1 MTAQNMNAQNTKAND
16 LVFAALGGLGEIG
29 MNMALY
35 GVMAG
40 KKRQWLMID
49 CGVAFAGEDLP
60 GVDLIFPDPAFIEAE
75 KKNLLGLII
84 THAHEDHFGA
94 LADLWPRLGCPV
106 YMTPFAAHLLEAR
119 RLSEPGAPKIAVRA
133 ITQAT
138 RFTLGPFDIETIP
151 VAHSIPESMA
161 VVLRT
166 ELGTIVHTGDWK
178 IDETPI
184 VGLPTDGNRLKEVG
198 DEGVLALVCD
208 STNVTREGISPS
220 ETEVRE
226 SLRQL
231 ILNAKGRVA
240 VTTFASNVARIRA
253 VAEAAAEAG
262 REVILVGRAMDR
274 VADVA
279 TELGMLDGL
288 STFRSADRY
297 KSLARDRCVLL
308 LTGSQGEQRAALAR
322 VAEGEHPEIAF
333 ASGDTV
339 IFSSRTIPGNEKS
352 VGKIVNNLA
361 KMGVEIIT
369 DRDALVHVSGHPR
382 RDELRRMYEWVRPK
396 IAIPAHGETLHLSL
410 HRDFATKMGVPRVI
424 RAFNGDLV
432 SLAPGEAAIIDEL
445 PNGRLVRDGALIINA
460 EDKAISERRKLSY
473 VGVVTVALAIDDKG
487 HLASDIEVESA
498 GLPETDDEGTPMIEI
513 IRELVEETYS
523 TLPKAKRRDAE
534 ALRTAIERGI
544 RSGIAEIWEK
554 KPVTKVMVL
563 EV

>member
-178 IDETPI
+178 IDPTPQ
-184 VGLPTDGNRLKEVG
+184 VGLPTDEKRLRELG
-198 DEGVLALVCD
+198 EEGVLALVCD
-208 STNVTREGISPS
+208 STNVMRDGISPS
-220 ETEVRE
+220 EADVA
-226 SLRQL
+226 
-231 ILNAKGRVA
+231 AKLKELVHSAPGRVA
-240 VTTFASNVARIRA
+240 VTTFASNVAGSICARSCPFFT
-253 VAEAAAEAG
+253 G
-262 REVILVGRAMDR
+262 
-274 VADVA
+274 
-279 TELGMLDGL
+279 EL
-288 STFRSADRY
+288 
-297 KSLARDRCVLL
+297 
-308 LTGSQGEQRAALAR
+308 
-322 VAEGEHPEIAF
+322 
-333 ASGDTV
+333 
-339 IFSSRTIPGNEKS
+339 
-352 VGKIVNNLA
+352 
-361 KMGVEIIT
+361 
-369 DRDALVHVSGHPR
+369 
-382 RDELRRMYEWVRPK
+382 
-396 IAIPAHGETLHLSL
+396 
-410 HRDFATKMGVPRVI
+410 
-424 RAFNGDLV
+424 
-432 SLAPGEAAIIDEL
+432 
-445 PNGRLVRDGALIINA
+445 
-460 EDKAISERRKLSY
+460 
-473 VGVVTVALAIDDKG
+473 
-487 HLASDIEVESA
+487 
-498 GLPETDDEGTPMIEI
+498 
-513 IRELVEETYS
+513 
-523 TLPKAKRRDAE
+523 
-534 ALRTAIERGI
+534 
-544 RSGIAEIWEK
+544 
-554 KPVTKVMVL
+554 
-563 EV
+563 